1 MTARSL
7 PRHGLRS
14 IRAADPGE
22 RGVRRKPWWPWLRRG
37 IVAAFLVAVAVLM
50 IRYARNIDWQEVWH
64 TMVTLPKGVLLVA
77 ACFAAAS
84 HALYSCFDLIGR
96 HYTGHTLP
104 ARKVMQIGFISYA
117 FNLNMGSTVGGIG
130 FRLRLY
136 SRLGLRYGTI
146 ARVLTL
152 SMLTNWLGYLLL
164 AGSVFALSPL
174 DLPPAWK
181 LDGDELSLVGLG
193 LVAVAVAYLVL
204 CARSSKRSWTV
215 RGHELLLPPWR
226 MAVVQMGVSAVNWM
240 LIAAAI
246 YTVLQG
252 KVPYGTVL
260 AVFLLAAMAGLIIR
274 VPGGLGVLEAVF
286 IALLS
291 HRVPETQLLGALL
304 GYRALYYMVPL
315 AIASLLY
322 LRMELHARRRHA
334 TAQ

>member
-7 PRHGLRS
+7 PRNALRP
-14 IRAADPGE
+14 IKPAGE
-22 RGVRRKPWWPWLRRG
+22 RASRFKGKAWWPWLRRG

-50 IRYARNIDWQEVWH
+50 VRYARNIDWQEVWH
-64 TMVTLPKGVLLVA
+64 TMVNLPRSVLLVA
-77 ACFAAAS
+77 ACFAATS
-84 HALYSCFDLIGR
+84 HVLYSCFDLIGR
-96 HYTGHTLP
+96 YYTQHTLP
-104 ARKVMQIGFISYA
+104 TLKVMQIGLISYA

-136 SRLGLRYGTI
+136 SRMGLRYGTI

-164 AGSVFALSPL
+164 AGAVFALSPL
-174 DLPPAWK
+174 DLPPSWK

-193 LVAVAVAYLVL
+193 LVAVALSYIVL
-204 CARSSKRSWTV
+204 CARSKRRSWTV

-226 MAVVQMGVSAVNWM
+226 MAIVQMGLSALNWM
-240 LIAAAI
+240 VIAAAI

-260 AVFLLAAMAGLIIR
+260 AVFLLAAMAGLIVR

-291 HRVPETQLLGALL
+291 HRVPEGQLLGALL
-304 GYRALYYMVPL
+304 AYRALYYMVPL

-334 TAQ
+334 TVA